1 MAQKDFLNITI
12 NEITDK
18 AGVNRSTYYRNFSS
32 KEDIVKFYFS
42 NIMQNY
48 LDEYKTSK
56 NHSFENYMLTLFKH
70 FHKYKK
76 ELLLIY
82 KNGLAYLTLNVLNYQ
97 FEKSRAEKNI
107 SIEEQYKLYFHTGG
121 IYNFYI
127 LWFSH
132 DMKETPEELTKI
144 TLSFFSD
151 NTNPMLLTP
160 E

>member
-1 MAQKDFLNITI
+1 MKRKNITTHMMKEYISKSLLILMAQKDFLNITI

-76 ELLLIY
+76 EMAEELLSSFIHEMQDL
-82 KNGLAYLTLNVLNYQ
+82 G
-97 FEKSRAEKNI
+97 FEKDDII
-107 SIEEQYKLYFHTGG
+107 SKIADYKEERR
-121 IYNFYI
+121 
-127 LWFSH
+127 
-132 DMKETPEELTKI
+132 
-144 TLSFFSD
+144 
-151 NTNPMLLTP
+151 
-160 E
+160 

>member
-1 MAQKDFLNITI
+1 MKRKNITTHMMKEYISKSLLILMAQKDFLNITI

-82 KNGLAYLTLNVLNYQ
+82 KNGLAYLTLNGVVP
-97 FEKSRAEKNI
+97 A
-107 SIEEQYKLYFHTGG
+107 
-121 IYNFYI
+121 
-127 LWFSH
+127 
-132 DMKETPEELTKI
+132 KERPGA
-144 TLSFFSD
+144 
-151 NTNPMLLTP
+151 N
-160 E
+160 